1 MDRTLRLPLRISLV
15 TRTTFIAA
23 MTLALALLPGCGG
36 SDSEPGRQTSSGA
49 AEVVSADSLREA
61 SSAGAS
67 PIYWAGEQEGTELEL
82 SRPDKERTYVRYLTG
97 GAEAGDERA
106 DFLTVSTYVQPNAVA
121 VLRRQSERSGGTIG
135 HAPGDAT
142 VYYDQAN
149 PGSVYLAYP
158 GSPVEV
164 EVYDPSF
171 ERALRLVKSGRIVTV
186 D

>member
-1 MDRTLRLPLRISLV
+1 M
-15 TRTTFIAA
+15 TRTTVVAA

-36 SDSEPGRQTSSGA
+36 SDSESDQQASSGA

-61 SSAGAS
+61 SSEGAT

-82 SRPDKERTYVRYLTG
+82 SQPDEDRAYVRYLTG
-97 GAEAGDERA
+97 DAEAGDQRA

-142 VYYDQAN
+142 LYYDRAN
-149 PGSVYLAYP
+149 PRSVYLAYP
-158 GSPVEV
+158 GSSVEV
-164 EVYDPSF
+164 EVFDPSF
-171 ERALRLVKSGRIVTV
+171 ERALRLVNSGRIVAV